1 VIITPKPL
9 VGWGVFILY
18 GKVSKLSIT
27 FILCIFSDSTP
38 FSVNRVSRDHCQSKS
53 EVVSKVL
60 PLVHCIPVVITSSL
74 FIGFECMS
82 SEWKFKKVS
91 YEFGIMSFLR

>member
-1 VIITPKPL
+1 MRGIYPLWKGLKIIYHFHI
-9 VGWGVFILY
+9 VH
-18 GKVSKLSIT
+18 
-27 FILCIFSDSTP
+27 FSDSAP